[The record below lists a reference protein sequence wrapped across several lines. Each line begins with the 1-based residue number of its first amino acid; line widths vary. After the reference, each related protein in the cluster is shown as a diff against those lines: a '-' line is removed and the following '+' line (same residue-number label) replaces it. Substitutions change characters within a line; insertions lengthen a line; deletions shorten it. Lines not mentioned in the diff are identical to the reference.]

1 MDAFTKWTAKAAPID
16 AANVDTDQIIPAPFL
31 SRIRT
36 EGYEGLL
43 FYRVRRKAD
52 GEMDPDFILNRDD
65 FKDAGILVADRN
77 FGCGSSRE
85 NAAWTLVDNGIRSV
99 IAPSFGDIHYN
110 NEMNNGMV
118 PVMLD
123 AEICADLRRQ
133 LHANPG
139 AEITVDLERNVV
151 VAPDGKEYAFTI
163 PAFNRERLLKGLDD
177 VSFTLEQES
186 DIAAYEAKQR
196 DEADWLFE

>member
-43 FYRVRRKAD
+43 FYRVRRTAD

-65 FKDAGILVADRN
+65 FKDTGILVADRN

-123 AEICADLRRQ
+123 ADICADIRRQ
-133 LHANPG
+133 LHENPG
-139 AEITVDLERNVV
+139 AEITVDLVRNVV
-151 VAPDGKEYAFTI
+151 VAPDGKEHVFSI
-163 PAFNRERLLKGLDD
+163 PPFNRERLLKGLDD
-177 VSFTLEQES
+177 VSFTLEQEA
-186 DIAAYEAKQR
+186 DIEAYEEKR
-196 DEADWLFE
+196 REEAGWLFE

>member
-1 MDAFTKWTAKAAPID
+1 MDAFTKWTARAAPID

-43 FYRVRRKAD
+43 FYRVRRKPD
-52 GEMDPDFILNRDD
+52 GSMDPDFILNKKE
-65 FKDAGILVADRN
+65 FKYVGILVADRN

-99 IAPSFGDIHYN
+99 IAPSFGDIHFN

-118 PVMLD
+118 PVVLP
-123 AEICADLRRQ
+123 AETCTDLRRQ
-133 LHANPG
+133 LHESPG
-139 AEITVDLERNVV
+139 AEISVDLERNVV
-151 VAPDGKEYAFTI
+151 IAPDGREHPFSI
-163 PAFNRERLLKGLDD
+163 PDFNRERLLKGLDD
-177 VSFTLEQES
+177 VAFTLEHEAE
-186 DIAAYEAKQR
+186 IEAYEGR
-196 DEADWLFE
+196 RRVEADWLF

>member
-43 FYRVRRKAD
+43 FYRVRRNED
-52 GEMDPDFILNRDD
+52 GSMNPDFILNQDAY
-65 FKDAGILVADRN
+65 KDAGILVADRN

-85 NAAWTLVDNGIRSV
+85 NAAWTMIDNGIRSV

-118 PVMLD
+118 PVILP
-123 AEICADLRRQ
+123 AEICADLRKQ
-133 LHANPG
+133 LHDSPG

-151 VAPDGKEYAFTI
+151 VAPDGKEHAFSI
-163 PAFNRERLLKGLDD
+163 PGFNRERLLNGLDD
-177 VSFTLEQES
+177 VSFTLEREAE
-186 DIAAYEAKQR
+186 IAAYEAKRR
-196 DEADWLFE
+196 DEAGWLY

>member
-52 GEMDPDFILNRDD
+52 GSMDPDFILNQDA

-85 NAAWTLVDNGIRSV
+85 NAAWTMIDNGIRSV

-118 PVMLD
+118 PVILP
-123 AEICADLRRQ
+123 AEICADLRKQ
-133 LHANPG
+133 LHDSPG

-151 VAPDGKEYAFTI
+151 VAPDGKEHTFSI
-163 PAFNRERLLKGLDD
+163 PGFNRERLLNGLDD
-177 VSFTLEQES
+177 VSFTLEREAE
-186 DIAAYEAKQR
+186 IAAYEAKRR
-196 DEADWLFE
+196 DEAGWLY

>member
-43 FYRVRRKAD
+43 FYRVRRKTD
-52 GEMDPDFILNRDD
+52 GSLDPDFILNQDN

-118 PVMLD
+118 PVVLP
-123 AEICADLRRQ
+123 AEVCANLRKQ
-133 LHANPG
+133 LHDIPG

-151 VAPDGKEYAFTI
+151 VAPDGKEYAFSI
-163 PAFNRERLLKGLDD
+163 PGFNRERLLNGLDD
-177 VSFTLEQES
+177 VSFTLERETE
-186 DIAAYEAKQR
+186 IAEYEEKRR
-196 DEADWLFE
+196 DEACWLF

>member
-31 SRIRT
+31 SRIRK

-43 FYRVRRKAD
+43 FYRVRRMSD
-52 GEMDPDFILNRDD
+52 GEMDPNFILNQDA

-118 PVMLD
+118 PVILD

-133 LHANPG
+133 LHDCPG
-139 AEITVDLERNVV
+139 GEITVDLERNVV
-151 VAPDGKEYAFTI
+151 VVPDGREHNFSI
-163 PAFNRERLLKGLDD
+163 PAFNRERLLRGLDD
-177 VSFTLEQES
+177 ISFTLEQEN
-186 DIAAYEAKQR
+186 DIAAYEAKRR
-196 DEADWLFE
+196 DEANWLFE

>member
-1 MDAFTKWTAKAAPID
+1 MEAFKTWTAKAAPID

-43 FYRVRRKAD
+43 FYRVRRNPD
-52 GEMDPDFILNRDD
+52 GSMNPDFILNQDT
-65 FKDAGILVADRN
+65 FKDAGILVADSN

-118 PVMLD
+118 PVMLSP
-123 AEICADLRRQ
+123 EICADLRRQ
-133 LHANPG
+133 LHDNPG
-139 AEITVDLERNVV
+139 AEITVDLENNVV
-151 VAPDGKEYAFTI
+151 IAPDEKQHSFAI
-163 PAFNRERLLKGLDD
+163 PEFNRERLLNGLDD
-177 VSFTLEQES
+177 ISFTLESEAK
-186 DIAAYEAKQR
+186 IEVYEAKRKQ
-196 DEADWLFE
+196 EADWLY

>member
-1 MDAFTKWTAKAAPID
+1 MESFTKWTAKAAPID

-43 FYRVRRKAD
+43 FYRVRRKPD
-52 GEMDPDFILNRDD
+52 GSMDPDFIMNQEV
-65 FKDAGILVADRN
+65 FKDAGILVADSN

-118 PVMLD
+118 PVKLS
-123 AEICADLRRQ
+123 AEVCADLRKQ
-133 LHANPG
+133 LHDNPG
-139 AEITVDLERNVV
+139 AEITVDLENNIV
-151 VAPDGKEYAFTI
+151 VAPDGTEHTFSI
-163 PAFNRERLLKGLDD
+163 PEFGRYKLLNGLDD
-177 VSFTLEQES
+177 VSFTLESEAE
-186 DIAAYEAKQR
+186 IGAYEAKRKQ
-196 DEADWLFE
+196 EADWLY

>member
-1 MDAFTKWTAKAAPID
+1 MEAFSKWTARAAPID

-52 GEMDPDFILNRDD
+52 GSMDPDFILNKDE
-65 FKDAGILVADRN
+65 FKDVGILVADRN

-85 NAAWTLVDNGIRSV
+85 NAAWTLWDNGIRSV

-118 PVMLD
+118 PAILPADV
-123 AEICADLRRQ
+123 CADLRKQ

-151 VAPDGKEYAFTI
+151 VAPDGKEHPFAI
-163 PAFNRERLLKGLDD
+163 PDFNRERLLNGLDD
-177 VSFTLEQES
+177 VAFTLERES
-186 DIAAYEAKQR
+186 EIEAYEAKR
-196 DEADWLFE
+196 KEEADWLFE

>member
-31 SRIRT
+31 SRIRK

-43 FYRVRRKAD
+43 FYRVRRMSD
-52 GEMDPDFILNRDD
+52 GEMDPNFILNQDA

-118 PVMLD
+118 PVSYTHLT
-123 AEICADLRRQ
+123 L
-133 LHANPG
+133 P
-139 AEITVDLERNVV
+139 
-151 VAPDGKEYAFTI
+151 TI
-163 PAFNRERLLKGLDD
+163 YS
-177 VSFTLEQES
+177 V
-186 DIAAYEAKQR
+186 
-196 DEADWLFE
+196 

>member
-1 MDAFTKWTAKAAPID
+1 MEAFTKWTAKAAPID
-16 AANVDTDQIIPAPFL
+16 AANVDTDQIVPAPFL

-43 FYRVRRKAD
+43 FYRVRRNAD
-52 GEMDPDFILNRDD
+52 GSMDPDFILNQDA

-85 NAAWTLVDNGIRSV
+85 NAAWTLWDNGIRSV

-118 PVMLD
+118 PVMLS
-123 AEICADLRRQ
+123 AEICADLRQQ
-133 LHANPG
+133 LHDNPG
-139 AEITVDLERNVV
+139 AEITVDLENNVV
-151 VAPDGKEYAFTI
+151 VAPDGKPHVFSI
-163 PAFNRERLLKGLDD
+163 PEFNRYRLLNGLDD
-177 VSFTLEQES
+177 VSFTLESETE
-186 DIAAYEAKQR
+186 IAAYEAKRKQ
-196 DEADWLFE
+196 EADWLY

>member
-1 MDAFTKWTAKAAPID
+1 MEAFTTWTAKAAPID

-43 FYRVRRKAD
+43 FYRVRRNPD
-52 GEMDPDFILNRDD
+52 GSMDPDFILNQDA

-118 PVMLD
+118 PVVLP

-133 LHANPG
+133 LHDDPG

-151 VAPDGKEYAFTI
+151 VAPDGVELAFSI
-163 PAFNRERLLKGLDD
+163 PGFNRERLLNGLDD
-177 VSFTLEQES
+177 VSFTLEREAE
-186 DIAAYEAKQR
+186 IAAYEAKRR
-196 DEADWLFE
+196 DEAGWLF

>member
-52 GEMDPDFILNRDD
+52 GSMDPDFILNQDI

-118 PVMLD
+118 PVILP

-133 LHANPG
+133 LHDNPG

-151 VAPDGKEYAFTI
+151 VAPDGGDHAFSI
-163 PAFNRERLLKGLDD
+163 PGFNRERLLNGLDD
-177 VSFTLEQES
+177 VSFTLEREAE
-186 DIAAYEAKQR
+186 IAAYEGKRR
-196 DEADWLFE
+196 DEADWLF

>member
-1 MDAFTKWTAKAAPID
+1 MEAFKTWTAKAAPID

-43 FYRVRRKAD
+43 FYRVRRNAD
-52 GEMDPDFILNRDD
+52 GSMNPDFILNQDI

-85 NAAWTLVDNGIRSV
+85 NAAWTLWDNGIRSV

-118 PVMLD
+118 PVRLS
-123 AEICADLRRQ
+123 AEICADMRKQ

-139 AEITVDLERNVV
+139 AQITVDLENNVV
-151 VAPDGKEYAFTI
+151 VAPDGTQHTFEI
-163 PAFNRERLLKGLDD
+163 PEFNRYRLLNGLDD
-177 VSFTLEQES
+177 VSFTLESENEIS
-186 DIAAYEAKQR
+186 AYEGKRR
-196 DEADWLFE
+196 DEADWLY

>member
-36 EGYEGLL
+36 EGYDGLL
-43 FYRVRRKAD
+43 FYRVRRGPD
-52 GEMDPDFILNRDD
+52 GSMDPDFILNKPEYRDV
-65 FKDAGILVADRN
+65 GILVADRN

-85 NAAWTLVDNGIRSV
+85 AAAWALVDNGIRSV

-118 PVMLD
+118 PVVLP

-133 LHANPG
+133 LHETPG

-151 VAPDGKEYAFTI
+151 TAPDGKEHGFGI
-163 PAFNRERLLKGLDD
+163 PDFSRERLLKGLDD
-177 VSFTLEQES
+177 IAFTFES
-186 DIAAYEAKQR
+186 EAEIESYEAKR
-196 DEADWLFE
+196 REEADWLF

>member
-1 MDAFTKWTAKAAPID
+1 MEAFTKWTAKAAPID
-16 AANVDTDQIIPAPFL
+16 AANVDTDQIVPAPFL

-43 FYRVRRKAD
+43 FYRVRRNAD
-52 GEMDPDFILNRDD
+52 GSMNPDFILNQDA

-85 NAAWTLVDNGIRSV
+85 NAAWTLWDNGIRSI

-118 PVMLD
+118 PVILS
-123 AEICADLRRQ
+123 AEICADLRQQ
-133 LHANPG
+133 LHDNPG
-139 AEITVDLERNVV
+139 AEITVDLENNVV
-151 VAPDGKEYAFTI
+151 IAPDGTKHGFSVPE
-163 PAFNRERLLKGLDD
+163 FNRERLLNGLDD
-177 VSFTLEQES
+177 VTFTLESEAE
-186 DIAAYEAKQR
+186 IKAYEDKR
-196 DEADWLFE
+196 RSEVDWLY

>member
-1 MDAFTKWTAKAAPID
+1 MDVFTKWTAKAAPID

-43 FYRVRRKAD
+43 FYRVRRKTD
-52 GEMDPDFILNRDD
+52 GSMDPDFILNQDI

-118 PVMLD
+118 PVVLP
-123 AEICADLRRQ
+123 AEVCADLRQQ
-133 LHANPG
+133 LHENPG

-151 VAPDGKEYAFTI
+151 VAPDGAEHAFSI
-163 PAFNRERLLKGLDD
+163 PGFNRERLLNGLDD
-177 VSFTLEQES
+177 VSFTLEREAE
-186 DIAAYEAKQR
+186 IAAYEAKRR
-196 DEADWLFE
+196 DEAGWLY

>member
-43 FYRVRRKAD
+43 FYRVRRKED
-52 GEMDPDFILNRDD
+52 GSMDPDFILNQEA
-65 FKDAGILVADRN
+65 FKDAGILVSDRN

-118 PVMLD
+118 PVRLS
-123 AEICADLRRQ
+123 AEICADLRQQ
-133 LHANPG
+133 LHDNPG

-151 VAPDGKEYAFTI
+151 VAPDGEEHAFEI
-163 PAFNRERLLKGLDD
+163 PGFNRERLLNGLDD
-177 VSFTLEQES
+177 VSFTLEREAE
-186 DIAAYEAKQR
+186 IEAYEAKRR
-196 DEADWLFE
+196 DEAGWLYE

>member
-123 AEICADLRRQ
+123 AGICADLRRQ

-139 AEITVDLERNVV
+139 AEVTIDLERNVV
-151 VAPDGKEYAFTI
+151 VAPDGKEHAFTI

-177 VSFTLEQES
+177 VAFTLEQES
-186 DIAAYEAKQR
+186 DIVAYEAKQR